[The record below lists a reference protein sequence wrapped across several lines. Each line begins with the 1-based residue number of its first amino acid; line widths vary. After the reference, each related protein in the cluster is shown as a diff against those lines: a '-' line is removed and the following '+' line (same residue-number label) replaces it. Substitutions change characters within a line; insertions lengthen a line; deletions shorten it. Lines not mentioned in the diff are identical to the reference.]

1 MMNLNSS
8 KTDAENRQPDVLV
21 VRAIDRV
28 LESERAA
35 QAALAECEL
44 QCDQM
49 LERSREHRRA
59 ILERAHARIVALHA
73 RAAKA
78 LELRAAEIA
87 EQRRQ
92 SATATAA
99 QQSDPAR
106 LSDALQRLATELT
119 GPTSKRHHGS

>member
-1 MMNLNSS
+1 MMNSNSS
-8 KTDAENRQPDVLV
+8 EKDVGATQSDALV
-21 VRAIDRV
+21 VHAMDRV

-35 QAALAECEL
+35 QAALVECERN
-44 QCDQM
+44 CDQM
-49 LERSREHRRA
+49 LERSREQRRA
-59 ILERAHARIVALHA
+59 ILERAHARIVTLHT

-78 LELRAAEIA
+78 LELRTAEIV

-92 SATATAA
+92 TAAATAA

-119 GPTSKRHHGS
+119 GPTSRGQHGS